1 MNTPLIRRLAAAFAL
16 GAALPLAS
24 AAPVTYTLAG
34 HFTGRATDKPE
45 FVAAI
50 NPLLAGQG
58 LTLTLTVDTAASGS
72 PSQDQPGMTL
82 YRAITGSTA
91 RFAGFDTTSNACP
104 SGGTD
109 LICTV
114 LVHDGGGLANGRADS
129 DNVSFFPVSAN
140 SAGLEAAS
148 GLNRGLALQ
157 FMMFVSDFTGQTLA
171 DDSLQSAL
179 SVLSPTHITG
189 QLGVFALGA
198 DGLYSDRASFEFRL
212 DNVSTG
218 GPARVPEPDAAA
230 LAALA
235 LAALGAARRRHPGAR
250 PATAAR

>member
-72 PSQDQPGMTL
+72 PSQAQPGMTL

-91 RFAGFDTTSNACP
+91 RFAGFDTTSNACTP
-104 SGGTD
+104 GGGD

-114 LVHDGGGLANGRADS
+114 LVHDGRGLANGNVDP

-148 GLNRGLALQ
+148 GLNRTLALQ

-218 GPARVPEPDAAA
+218 GSTTVPEPGTLA

-235 LAALGAARRRHPGAR
+235 LTAMQRRRASTRTAR
-250 PATAAR
+250 